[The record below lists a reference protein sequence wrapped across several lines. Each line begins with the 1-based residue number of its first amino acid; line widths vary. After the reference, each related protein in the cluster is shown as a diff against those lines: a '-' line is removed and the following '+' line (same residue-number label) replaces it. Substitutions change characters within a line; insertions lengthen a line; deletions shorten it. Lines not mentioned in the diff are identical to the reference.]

1 MHIYILLIRLAA
13 LMGHKKAKLLVEG
26 QANTLRLLCQAPANM
41 WKDCI
46 WFHAASVGEF
56 EQARPIIEALNEPTA
71 SLKDRFT
78 ERPKMILTF
87 FSPSGYEMRK
97 NYDKVDGVFYL
108 PFATRANAKEFLE
121 IVQPKMAIF
130 IKYEFWPAYLKEL
143 HKRTIPTYIISAI
156 FRKSQLFFKP
166 WGKPYRN
173 LLYCFTR
180 LFVQDENS
188 KQLLSQFGIENV
200 DVTGDT
206 RFDRVSAIAKQAKEI
221 SLIDRFAG
229 RSGDSDIPIST
240 GRPATAA
247 SPEGYK
253 ILIAGSTWPE
263 DEQLLARYIEERP
276 EVKLVLV
283 PHEIDE
289 EHLHRIFEVFKGK
302 FVRYTE
308 ANPSNISHTR
318 ILVVNTMGL
327 LSSIYRYANVAYIGG
342 GFGAGIHNTI
352 EAAVYG
358 VPVLFGPKYDNFR
371 EAKGL
376 IAAGAGFG
384 IRNYKELRDR
394 LDEAFAEQNTMGA
407 KAKAYV
413 ESECGA
419 SETILNSL
427 KLKVI

>member
-1 MHIYILLIRLAA
+1 
-13 LMGHKKAKLLVEG
+13 MGNKKAKLLLEG
-26 QANTLRLLCQAPANM
+26 QANTLRLLRQAPPDM

-56 EQARPIIEALNEPTA
+56 EQARPIIEEIRREKQET
-71 SLKDRFT
+71 RI
-78 ERPKMILTF
+78 ILTF

-97 NYDKVDGVFYL
+97 NYDKADGVFYL
-108 PFATRANAKEFLE
+108 PFATRRDAKEFLDL
-121 IVQPKMAIF
+121 VQPKMTIF
-130 IKYEFWPAYLKEL
+130 VKYEFWPAYLQEL
-143 HKRTIPTYIISAI
+143 HKRAIPTYIISAI
-156 FRKSQLFFKP
+156 FRKSQLFFQP

-173 LLYCFTR
+173 LLHCFTK

-188 KQLLSQFGIENV
+188 KQLLAQFGIENV
-200 DVTGDT
+200 EVTGDT

-221 SLIDRFAG
+221 SLVDRFTE
-229 RSGDSDIPIST
+229 RLSST
-240 GRPATAA
+240 ERPADIA
-247 SPEGYK
+247 SPKGYK

-276 EVKLVLV
+276 DVKLVLV

-289 EHLHRIFEVFKGK
+289 EHIHRIFEIFKGK

-308 ANPSNISHTR
+308 ATPMNISHTR
-318 ILVVNTMGL
+318 ALVVNTMGL
-327 LSSIYRYANVAYIGG
+327 LSSIYRYADVAYIGG

-358 VPVLFGPKYDNFR
+358 IPVLFGPKHEHFR

-376 IAAGAGFG
+376 ITAGAGFG
-384 IRNYKELRDR
+384 IRNYDELRNR
-394 LDEAFAEQNTMGA
+394 LDEAFAEQETMGA

-419 SETILNSL
+419 TESVLKSL
-427 KLKVI
+427 KFKVKS